1 MPNNQW
7 DSKSGVQS
15 VYRALKL
22 LEYVCTSDDH
32 RGVSLSELSERI
44 GLSKPSVYRL
54 LNTLQAFHFVSKEP
68 ETGLYRPGPGLIE
81 LAQKGL
87 ERFEIRSIALPYLED
102 LQKKTNETVHLAI
115 LDSGEV
121 VYLEKRESTQTIRMY
136 SAVGRRAPAHCTG
149 LGKAILAFLPK
160 DERRRILK
168 EKGLKAYTSKTITSL
183 FEFEAECER
192 IRERGF
198 AFDLG
203 EHEKEI
209 RCVAAPIFDH
219 RGYPVAALSVAVP
232 AFRTDID
239 QLKIMGKEVWLTAVR
254 ISANLGYKIHD
265 APEQGGHFSK
275 LLCER
280 DEKGRWSS

>member
-7 DSKSGVQS
+7 DPKSGVQS

-22 LEYVCTSDDH
+22 LEYVCTSDNH

-54 LNTLQAFHFVSKEP
+54 LNTLQVFHLVSKEP

-87 ERFEIRSIALPYLED
+87 ERFEIRNIALPYLED
-102 LQKKTNETVHLAI
+102 LQKKSNETVHLAI

-121 VYLEKRESTQTIRMY
+121 VYLEKRESKQTIRMY

-160 DERRRILK
+160 EERRRILK
-168 EKGLKAYTSKTITSL
+168 EKGLKAYTSNTITSL
-183 FEFEAECER
+183 SEFEVECER
-192 IRERGF
+192 IRERRF

-203 EHEKEI
+203 EHEEEI
-209 RCVAAPIFDH
+209 RCVAAPILDH
-219 RGYPVAALSVAVP
+219 TGYPVAALSVAIP
-232 AFRTDID
+232 AFRTNGA
-239 QLKIMGKEVWLTAVR
+239 QLEVIGKEVKCAAVS
-254 ISANLGYKIHD
+254 ISVKLGYKV
-265 APEQGGHFSK
+265 EVV
-275 LLCER
+275 R
-280 DEKGRWSS
+280 M